1 MLAASIVK
9 VSSSAKKKKHKGT
22 QVTNVFVS
30 TYDISSIKLVTGKFH
45 VVVVQQQQQRNVQKS
60 VMHMQS
66 SFFFLPIRPFDC
78 SYCHRCLA

>member
-1 MLAASIVK
+1 MLAASMVK
-9 VSSSAKKKKHKGT
+9 MSSSAQKKKRTGT

-66 SFFFLPIRPFDC
+66 SFFFLLIRPFDC
-78 SYCHRCLA
+78 SYCHRRLA